1 MIDFPAEVRLA
12 QRLVERRALRP
23 PIDVENIL
31 SEYANIEYVHFPVEI
46 DGLCLDLK
54 MIGKRPTVLVSK
66 RIFEL
71 RRRFTLAHELGH
83 VLIPWH
89 VGSII
94 DEIDSAGTVDDNY
107 FVIEA
112 EANRFASELLM
123 PAKWVCA
130 QIRSC
135 KNPLDALF
143 LVYSIAEVS
152 LQAASIKFV
161 SCLPPNYVIASSR
174 GGRVVWS
181 SRSEGTLAGIV
192 PPRYGPELCKS
203 VSIFL
208 RAMDKTPQ
216 WSYL

>member
-1 MIDFPAEVRLA
+1 MKC
-12 QRLVERRALRP
+12 ALRPEPTTPAKLNGFRLGYSAGANDRFSRRGAIGAKISGAAGAPP

-71 RRRFTLAHELGH
+71 RRRFTLALELGH
-83 VLIPWH
+83 VLIPLH

-94 DEIDSAGTVDDNY
+94 YEIDSAGTADDNH
-107 FVIEA
+107 FATEA
-112 EANRFASELLM
+112 EASRFASELLM
-123 PAKWVCA
+123 PAKWVCG

-143 LVYSIAEVS
+143 LVYSIAGNYSPPDFLHGGIMTGFPAKALAIAWSAVRPYKRPVAMTE
-152 LQAASIKFV
+152 AA
-161 SCLPPNYVIASSR
+161 A
-174 GGRVVWS
+174 
-181 SRSEGTLAGIV
+181 A
-192 PPRYGPELCKS
+192 
-203 VSIFL
+203 
-208 RAMDKTPQ
+208 
-216 WSYL
+216 